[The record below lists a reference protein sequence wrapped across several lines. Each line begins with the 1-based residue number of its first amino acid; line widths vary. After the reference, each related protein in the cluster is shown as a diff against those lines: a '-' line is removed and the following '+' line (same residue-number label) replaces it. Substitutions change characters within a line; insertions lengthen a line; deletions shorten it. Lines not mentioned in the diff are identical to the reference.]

1 MMLIGAMKRVKPKQI
16 SAFLLHPSSFRSSH
30 QLEYQS
36 GIVSSRSSRVSLA
49 HRALANLN
57 TKQVNNPAEHTQ
69 SANTSLMNQG
79 LKKMCFDFFVK
90 TNFFFLI
97 SWMRIFIAHLFID

>member
-1 MMLIGAMKRVKPKQI
+1 M
-16 SAFLLHPSSFRSSH
+16 
-30 QLEYQS
+30 
-36 GIVSSRSSRVSLA
+36 SLA